1 MQMFDDESFFL
12 SRNYFE
18 GNRMGKELTD
28 FGALALAL
36 WDEYRDE
43 LPDSP
48 GRMTARLLKN
58 LRARGFDLID
68 HKFHDDN
75 PSRAF
80 ERESDYKGR
89 NL

>member
-1 MQMFDDESFFL
+1 
-12 SRNYFE
+12 
-18 GNRMGKELTD
+18 MGEELTG
-28 FGALALAL
+28 FGAMAWAL

-58 LRARGFDLID
+58 LRARGFHLID

-75 PSRAF
+75 PSRAY
-80 ERESDYKGR
+80 ERESNYKGR

>member
-1 MQMFDDESFFL
+1 
-12 SRNYFE
+12 
-18 GNRMGKELTD
+18 MGKELTD

-68 HKFHDDN
+68 HKFLDDN
-75 PSRAF
+75 PSRAY

>member
-1 MQMFDDESFFL
+1 
-12 SRNYFE
+12 
-18 GNRMGKELTD
+18 MGKELTD

-68 HKFHDDN
+68 YKFHDDN
-75 PSRAF
+75 PSRAY
-80 ERESDYKGR
+80 ERESDYKWR

>member
-1 MQMFDDESFFL
+1 
-12 SRNYFE
+12 
-18 GNRMGKELTD
+18 MGKELTD
-28 FGALALAL
+28 FGALSLAL
-36 WDEYRDE
+36 WEEYRDE

-75 PSRAF
+75 PSRAY

-89 NL
+89 GME

>member
-1 MQMFDDESFFL
+1 MFDDESFFL

>member
-1 MQMFDDESFFL
+1 MLDEQSFF
-12 SRNYFE
+12 RARYYFE

-68 HKFHDDN
+68 HQYKDDN
-75 PSRAF
+75 PNGAV